1 MKRAKK
7 HNPVIGQRVPTK
19 AQLKYQ
25 DRVENTLILAQI
37 VLGQLMDMQK
47 AANETKL
54 D

>member
-37 VLGQLMDMQK
+37 VLGQIMDIQK
-47 AANETKL
+47 AANKNES
-54 D
+54 